1 MMPGF
6 SSMEGF
12 EFSDKEFGKLEA
24 MILSMTPNE
33 RQEKDELS
41 FSRRQRIAGGSG
53 VHVDEVNRM
62 VKGFKRVKQL
72 FKSMPNM
79 KAQASKMGLGDIK
92 KQIEGFKKWR

>member
-1 MMPGF
+1 
-6 SSMEGF
+6 MEGF
-12 EFSDKEFGKLEA
+12 EFSDQEFGRLEA
-24 MILSMTPNE
+24 MILSMTLRE

-41 FSRRQRIAGGSG
+41 HGRRKRIASGSG
-53 VHVDEVNRM
+53 VPIDEVNRM

-79 KAQASKMGLGDIK
+79 KAQASKMGLGDLK